1 MQMTMTFSFDDAGEA
16 SVFFSEM
23 ATLFSRTGS
32 TIANLLKTTAAPTQ
46 EKVPVDLNTPATQV
60 ETAPETTEAVAEKA
74 SEEPKRRGRP
84 RGSAKQK
91 DGLEEALENI
101 PAKPAAPAEPAADT
115 FSTGDR
121 REISVDLLRELA
133 QRVVKRTGDSAA
145 VYKAMAKHGVERMA
159 DLSETQRYEVWGVL
173 RQLDIDDEIP
183 F

>member
-32 TIANLLKTTAAPTQ
+32 KIANLLKTTAASTQ

-60 ETAPETTEAVAEKA
+60 ETTEAVTEKA
-74 SEEPKRRGRP
+74 PEEPKRRGRP

-183 F
+183 L